1 MIKIVN
7 IFFLIIILSFSI
19 STFKYYLSNK
29 NVEDIN
35 YKRNKI
41 DQILKVETSNLLKL
55 KSDTNDV
62 IEYSSVFSEE
72 IKKEKPRNFWNLFK
86 IK

>member
-19 STFKYYLSNK
+19 SIFKYYLSNK

-35 YKRNKI
+35 YKKNKI

-86 IK
+86 SK